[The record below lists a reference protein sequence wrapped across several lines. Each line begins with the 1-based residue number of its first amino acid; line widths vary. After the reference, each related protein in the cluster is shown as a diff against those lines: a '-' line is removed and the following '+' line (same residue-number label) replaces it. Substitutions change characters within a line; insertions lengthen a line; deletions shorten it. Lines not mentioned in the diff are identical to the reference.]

1 MSSEFAKVKKDLEA
15 LFLKYE
21 KQTGKE
27 RTNIFLGRKLL
38 CLCSQYGFS
47 FEEMKQLPLT
57 GGFDEVLYDRCMEDQ
72 DYYRLKNNTFD
83 KIKEIIEQQIKED
96 KSDDSE
102 YESESDFESSDS
114 DSETEIETKK
124 SKKSKEKF
132 NPRGESQPIHKD
144 KKYLQYKKHYES
156 IGWCK
161 IEHPCGF
168 GTIETQEDGTVEFKS
183 EDVQAFFKCV
193 NFTTKINGKKRVF
206 NFGAEWVKDPNAKIY
221 SQIVFDPMNK
231 DKQAFNLFNKFC
243 DFSEKDLKKVSLD
256 MVLEHVNTICGYDK
270 QAYEYLLNYF
280 AHIVQFPA
288 EKVPSAIIMFG
299 EEGIGKNTLLNLI
312 RDVIGKQYYGESSES
327 SDLFGKHAMGMYK
340 KMIFCY
346 DESEKND
353 TKSFMSRLKT
363 LTTSETLRV
372 EPKYMNA
379 FNVQNYCRLF
389 FPTNAREPFQ
399 ITKGARRWVYLKGS
413 DKYIKHGVEKAAE
426 YMDKLHKNFKD
437 RNVQYSFYL
446 FLKNRDISQFK
457 PSVVPK
463 TEGLKQAIEVPLVLR
478 CLTETILR
486 RDCDKYYKPKDILE
500 TVIAYCMRNHY
511 NYSSYNPTT
520 IGNSLQEYIDKGCIT
535 KKRSSTGILYKFE
548 KDKFQDYIKRYN
560 LNLEI
565 FEVRNTNQDDSDD
578 ENQEA
583 IIEEELND
591 NEKIANLMEKIARLR
606 SEVQEK
612 NNQLIE
618 LFQSSKP
625 KKTASKAF
633 NNGKRFFPINI
644 TVNVNVKSSDGE
656 DEFDVHVKDE
666 ELEASEF
673 DPETFF
679 D

>member
-1 MSSEFAKVKKDLEA
+1 MPSEFAQVKKDLEA
-15 LFLKYE
+15 LVVKYE
-21 KQTGKE
+21 KQTGKDRKE
-27 RTNIFLGRKLL
+27 IFLGRKIL

-47 FEEMKQLPLT
+47 YEEMKQLPLT
-57 GGFDEVLYDRCMEDQ
+57 NGFNEELYDRYMEDQ
-72 DYYRLKNNTFD
+72 DYYAKKGSLFD
-83 KIKEIIEQQIKED
+83 KIKKEIEQQIKED
-96 KSDDSE
+96 KPESSSDDS
-102 YESESDFESSDS
+102 DSDS

-124 SKKSKEKF
+124 SKKLKQKF

-144 KKYLQYKKHYES
+144 KKYLQYKEYYES

-161 IEHPCGF
+161 IEHPVGF
-168 GTIETQEDGTVEFKS
+168 GTIQTLEDGTVDFQP
-183 EDVQAFFKCV
+183 EDVHSFFKCV
-193 NFTTKINGKKRVF
+193 NFTTKIDGKKKNY
-206 NFGAEWVKDPNAKIY
+206 NFGNAWTTDPNAKIY
-221 SQIVFDPMNK
+221 TKIVFDPLYK
-231 DKQAFNLFNKFC
+231 DKEAFNLFNKFC
-243 DFSEKDLKKVSLD
+243 DFNDEKKLKEVSID
-256 MVLEHVNTICGYDK
+256 MVLEHINTICGYETESF
-270 QAYEYLLNYF
+270 EYLLNYF

-353 TKSFMSRLKT
+353 TKAFMSRLKT

-413 DKYIKHGVEKAAE
+413 DKYIKHGTEKAAQ

-486 RDCDKYYKPKDILE
+486 GDCEKFYKPKDILE

-511 NYSSYNPTT
+511 NYSGYNPTT
-520 IGNSLQEYIDKGCIT
+520 IGNNLQEYIDKQCIT
-535 KKRSSTGILYKFE
+535 KKRASSGILYKFE
-548 KDKFQDYIKRYN
+548 KDKFQEYIKRYN
-560 LNLEI
+560 LNIEI
-565 FEVRNTNQDDSDD
+565 FDGKNANDDDDSD
-578 ENQEA
+578 EEA
-583 IIEEELND
+583 VVVEEELD
-591 NEKIANLMEKIARLR
+591 NNEQIKRMVDKIAKLREELEEKNKELME
-606 SEVQEK
+606 
-612 NNQLIE
+612 
-618 LFQSSKP
+618 LFVASKP
-625 KKTASKAF
+625 EKPKLF
-633 NNGKRFFPINI
+633 NNGKRFFPINV
-644 TVNVNVKSSDGE
+644 TVNINVTQEESKSNSQHNTDLIVSAFKNTK
-656 DEFDVHVKDE
+656 FDN
-666 ELEASEF
+666 
-673 DPETFF
+673 FF
-679 D
+679 G